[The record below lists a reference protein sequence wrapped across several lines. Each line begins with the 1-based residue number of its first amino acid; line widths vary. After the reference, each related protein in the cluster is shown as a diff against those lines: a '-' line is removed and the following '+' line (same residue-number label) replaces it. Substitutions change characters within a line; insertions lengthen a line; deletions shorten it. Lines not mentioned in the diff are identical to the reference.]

1 MNTLIIILLVALVA
15 IQISQLKKIT
25 KLTREVEA
33 LRSERNT
40 TINPPINKVDEV
52 VMDESNAEAVEP
64 VAEEHTVA
72 MEVAEPTAVVVEK
85 IEEPAPAVEKVAEVA
100 AEVVAEPEKEE
111 TTTEVVAEPVIE
123 EVKPAAKVEEPK
135 AFKPKRERKEISSE
149 DLLYWTILGVIAVL
163 SIFFAIAL

>member
-72 MEVAEPTAVVVEK
+72 MEVAEPTPVVVEK
-85 IEEPAPAVEKVAEVA
+85 IEEPTPAVEVV

-111 TTTEVVAEPVIE
+111 PTTEVVAEPVIE

-149 DLLYWTILGVIAVL
+149 DILYWTILGVIAAL

>member
-15 IQISQLKKIT
+15 IQISQLNKIT
-25 KLTREVEA
+25 KLTNEVEA
-33 LRSERNT
+33 LRSERNFNTET
-40 TINPPINKVDEV
+40 THKNR
-52 VMDESNAEAVEP
+52 EAVEP
-64 VAEEHTVA
+64 IAEEHTVA
-72 MEVAEPTAVVVEK
+72 MEVAEPTPVVVEK
-85 IEEPAPAVEKVAEVA
+85 IEEPTPAVEVV

-111 TTTEVVAEPVIE
+111 PTTEVVAEPVIE

-163 SIFFAIAL
+163 GIFFAIAL